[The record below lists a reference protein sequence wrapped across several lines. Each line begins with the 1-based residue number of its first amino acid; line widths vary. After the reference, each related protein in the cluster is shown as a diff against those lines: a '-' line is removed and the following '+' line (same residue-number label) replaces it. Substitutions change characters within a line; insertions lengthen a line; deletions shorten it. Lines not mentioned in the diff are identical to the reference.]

1 MKYHRNNVP
10 RAYHKMNPTKYW
22 KALLAPNQAAA
33 DNIIAED
40 AEALWERYGVRFV
53 KSYDPDSGRYKIK
66 QLVAVSDYT
75 HNESSVSPQII
86 RASDTLGKPYLFSEK
101 KSVQVQRRTQA
112 EVTSELE
119 ANHASNRL

>member
-40 AEALWERYGVRFV
+40 AEALWEQYGVRCV
-53 KSYDPDSGRYKIK
+53 KSYDPDSDRYKVK
-66 QLVAVSDYT
+66 QLVAVSEHT
-75 HNESSVSPQII
+75 KRISNPTPVGHRINS
-86 RASDTLGKPYLFSEK
+86 RA
-101 KSVQVQRRTQA
+101 
-112 EVTSELE
+112 
-119 ANHASNRL
+119 